1 MAMAQINPT
10 VGDLEGNA
18 AKIIEYI
25 EMARSLKADLVAF
38 TELAVP
44 GYPPEDLLFK
54 PQFIRDN
61 LRYLDKVVKASRGI
75 AVVVGF
81 ADEKEGKLYNAAA
94 LACDGKLV
102 HVYHK
107 MFLPN
112 YGVFDEKRYF
122 EAGRE
127 CPVYTIGGVD
137 VGVNVCE
144 DIWYEVGP
152 TNVQCQAGAELIVN
166 INGSPYHAGKSGYRH
181 EMLAKRAVDNQA
193 VVSYTNMVGGQDE
206 LVFDG
211 DSVVFGHDGKL
222 LLRGNQFREEL
233 LFVDLDIDAV
243 SRARRDRGSER
254 QQDHEALKAMGE
266 PVRIHVSGYSGDV
279 DRPPIPRRETAEL
292 GPVAEVYQALVMG
305 TRDYVTKSGFQKV
318 VVGLSGGI
326 DSSLTAVIAVDA
338 LGKENVVGVTMPSR
352 YSSEGSVV
360 DSRLLS
366 ENLGIRLMTV
376 PIEPAFGAYLE
387 MLDEPFR
394 DTESGIAEENLQARV
409 RGNILMALSNKFGWL
424 VLTTGNKSELAT
436 GYSTMYGDMAGG
448 FAVIKDVPKM
458 LVYELARHVNEAQG
472 KEVVPDSV
480 IEKPPSAELRPDQRD
495 EDSLPPYE
503 ALDAILKAYVEED
516 RTYGEILALG
526 YDEAAVQRAVRLV
539 DGSEYKRRQSPPGVK
554 ITPRNFGR
562 DRRMPIVNRYRQY

>member
-10 VGDLEGNA
+10 VGDLEGNT
-18 AKIIEYI
+18 AKITGYI
-25 EMARSLKADLVAF
+25 EQARSLKADLVAF

-54 PQFIRDN
+54 PQFIQDN
-61 LRYLDKVVKASRGI
+61 LRYLDKVVEASRGI

-107 MFLPN
+107 IFLPN

-122 EAGRE
+122 EAGGE
-127 CPVYTIGGVD
+127 CPVYTIRGVD

-144 DIWYEVGP
+144 DIWYEIGP

-166 INGSPYHAGKSGYRH
+166 INGSPYYAGKSEYRH

-193 VVSYTNMVGGQDE
+193 IVSYTNMVGGQDE

-211 DSVVFGHDGKL
+211 DSVVFDHEGKL
-222 LLRGNQFREEL
+222 LLRGNQFKEEL
-233 LFVDLDIDAV
+233 LFVDLEMD
-243 SRARRDRGSER
+243 SLSQARQERGNAHRD
-254 QQDHEALKAMGE
+254 DHEALKEIGE
-266 PVRIHVSGYSGDV
+266 PVRFHVSGYSGDV
-279 DRPPIPRRETAEL
+279 DRPPLPRQETAKL

-305 TRDYVTKSGFQKV
+305 TRDYVTKSGFQRV

-326 DSSLTAVIAVDA
+326 DSSMTAVIAVDA
-338 LGKENVVGVTMPSR
+338 LGRENVVGVTMPSR

-360 DSRLLS
+360 DSKLLS
-366 ENLGIRLMTV
+366 ENLGIRMMTM
-376 PIEPAFGAYLE
+376 PIEPAFGAYLD
-387 MLDEPFR
+387 MLEEPFR
-394 DTESGIAEENLQARV
+394 GTESGIAEENLQARV

-458 LVYELARHVNEAQG
+458 LVYELARHVNEAKG
-472 KEVVPDSV
+472 REVVPGSV

-503 ALDAILKAYVEED
+503 ALDAILKAYVED
-516 RTYGEILALG
+516 DKTYSEILALG

-539 DGSEYKRRQSPPGVK
+539 DGSEYKRRQSPPGIK

>member
-10 VGDLEGNA
+10 VGDLEGNT
-18 AKIIEYI
+18 AKIIGYI
-25 EMARSLKADLVAF
+25 EQARSLKADLVAF

-54 PQFIRDN
+54 PQFIQDN
-61 LRYLDKVVKASRGI
+61 LRYLDKVVKASRDI

-81 ADEKEGKLYNAAA
+81 ADEKEGKIYNAAA
-94 LACDGKLV
+94 LAYDGELV
-102 HVYHK
+102 DVYHK

-127 CPVYTIGGVD
+127 CPVYTIRGVD

-193 VVSYTNMVGGQDE
+193 IVSYTNMVGGQDE

-211 DSVVFGHDGKL
+211 DSVVFDHEGKL

-233 LFVDLDIDAV
+233 LFVDVEMDSLSQARQDWGK
-243 SRARRDRGSER
+243 SRPE
-254 QQDHEALKAMGE
+254 DHEALKKIGE
-266 PVRIHVSGYSGDV
+266 PVRFHVSGYTAAAA
-279 DRPPIPRRETAEL
+279 RPPLPLQETAKL

-305 TRDYVTKSGFQKV
+305 THDYVTKSGFQKV

-326 DSSLTAVIAVDA
+326 DSSITAVIAVDA
-338 LGKENVVGVTMPSR
+338 LGKENVVGVGMPSR

-360 DSRLLS
+360 DSKLLS
-366 ENLGIRLMTV
+366 DNLGIRMMLM
-376 PIEPAFGAYLE
+376 PIEPAFGAYLG
-387 MLDEPFR
+387 MLEEPFLG
-394 DTESGIAEENLQARV
+394 TESGIAEENLQARV

-458 LVYELARHVNEAQG
+458 LVYELARHVNESNG
-472 KEVVPDSV
+472 REVVPASV

-495 EDSLPPYE
+495 EDSLPPYDV
-503 ALDAILKAYVEED
+503 LDAILKAYVED
-516 RTYGEILALG
+516 DKTYSEILALG

-539 DGSEYKRRQSPPGVK
+539 DGSEYKRRQSPPGIK

>member
-1 MAMAQINPT
+1 MAQINPT
-10 VGDLEGNA
+10 VGDLEGNT
-18 AKIIEYI
+18 AKITGYI
-25 EMARSLKADLVAF
+25 EQARSLKADLVAF
-38 TELAVP
+38 TELAIP

-54 PQFIRDN
+54 PQFIQDN
-61 LRYLDKVVKASRGI
+61 LRYLDKVVKASRDI

-81 ADEKEGKLYNAAA
+81 ADEEEGKLYNAAA
-94 LACDGKLV
+94 LACSGKLV
-102 HVYHK
+102 DVYHK

-122 EAGRE
+122 EAGRK
-127 CPVYTIGGVD
+127 CPVYTIRGVE

-166 INGSPYHAGKSGYRH
+166 INGSPYHAGKSRYRH

-193 VVSYTNMVGGQDE
+193 IVSYTNMVGGQDE

-211 DSVVFGHDGKL
+211 GSVVFDHEGKL
-222 LLRGNQFREEL
+222 LLRGNQFREEM
-233 LFVDLDIDAV
+233 LFVDLELD
-243 SRARRDRGSER
+243 SLSQARQDRTKTRLE
-254 QQDHEALKAMGE
+254 DHEALKEMGE
-266 PVRIHVSGYSGDV
+266 PVRFHVSGYSGDV
-279 DRPPIPRRETAEL
+279 ARPPLPRRETAEL

-305 TRDYVTKSGFQKV
+305 THDYVTKSGFQKV

-326 DSSLTAVIAVDA
+326 DSSITAVVAVEA
-338 LGKENVVGVTMPSR
+338 LGKENVIGVGMPSR

-360 DSRLLS
+360 DSKLLS
-366 ENLGIRLMTV
+366 ENLGIRMMTM
-376 PIEPAFGAYLE
+376 PIEPAFGAYLD
-387 MLDEPFR
+387 MLEGPFR
-394 DTESGIAEENLQARV
+394 GTESGIAEENLQARV

-458 LVYELARHVNEAQG
+458 LVYELARHVNEANG
-472 KEVVPDSV
+472 REVVPDAV

-495 EDSLPPYE
+495 EDSLPPYDM
-503 ALDAILKAYVEED
+503 LDAILKAYVED
-516 RTYGEILALG
+516 DKTYSEILAAG
-526 YDEAAVQRAVRLV
+526 HDEAAVQRAVRLV
-539 DGSEYKRRQSPPGVK
+539 DGSEYKRRQSPPGIK

-562 DRRMPIVNRYRQY
+562 DRRMPIVNRYRQF

>member
-1 MAMAQINPT
+1 MAQINPT
-10 VGDLEGNA
+10 VGDLEGNT
-18 AKIIEYI
+18 AKITGYI
-25 EMARSLKADLVAF
+25 EQARSLKADLVAF
-38 TELAVP
+38 TELAIP

-54 PQFIRDN
+54 PQFIQDN
-61 LRYLDKVVKASRGI
+61 LRYLDKVVKASLGI

-81 ADEKEGKLYNAAA
+81 ADEKEGKVYNAAA
-94 LACDGKLV
+94 LACDGQLV
-102 HVYHK
+102 DVYHK
-107 MFLPN
+107 IFLPN

-127 CPVYTIGGVD
+127 CPVYTIRGVE

-152 TNVQCQAGAELIVN
+152 TNAQCSAGAELIVN

-193 VVSYTNMVGGQDE
+193 FVSYTNMVGGQDE

-211 DSVVFGHDGKL
+211 DSVVFDHEGKL

-233 LFVDLDIDAV
+233 LFVDLEMDALSQ
-243 SRARRDRGSER
+243 SRQDLIKPRLE
-254 QQDHEALKAMGE
+254 DHEALKEMGE
-266 PVRIHVSGYSGDV
+266 PVRFHVSGYSGDIA
-279 DRPPIPRRETAEL
+279 RPPLPRRETAEL

-326 DSSLTAVIAVDA
+326 DSSITAVIAVDA
-338 LGKENVVGVTMPSR
+338 LGKENVIGVGMPSR

-360 DSRLLS
+360 DSKLLS
-366 ENLGIRLMTV
+366 ENLGIQMMTV
-376 PIEPAFGAYLE
+376 PIEPAFGAYLD
-387 MLDEPFR
+387 MLEEPFR
-394 DTESGIAEENLQARV
+394 GTEPGIAEENLQARV

-424 VLTTGNKSELAT
+424 VLTTGNKSEMAT

-458 LVYELARHVNEAQG
+458 LVYELARHVNEEKG
-472 KEVVPDSV
+472 REVVPDAV

-495 EDSLPPYE
+495 EDSLPPYDV
-503 ALDAILKAYVEED
+503 LDAILKAYVED
-516 RTYGEILALG
+516 DKTYSEILAAG
-526 YDEAAVQRAVRLV
+526 YDEADVQRVVRLV
-539 DGSEYKRRQSPPGVK
+539 DGSEYKRRQSPPGIK

-562 DRRMPIVNRYRQY
+562 DRRMPIVNRYRQF